1 VVGVIREDDAAIVV
15 AEDAAALLRRYLGPM
30 RPVRRV
36 RARVRALSVGQA
48 DLLLAVGI
56 ALVNAAELLT
66 GDVHGRARVLGIA
79 LALPFNLP
87 LAGRRR
93 APLPA
98 LGAVLAVGGLSVALD
113 SGLLADKGPASVIA
127 TFMLAT
133 YSTARH
139 CHQWPALG
147 GLALAMGGLALLLG
161 IENGGLGADDL
172 LWIAGLCTLPW
183 LAGRALRNSNG
194 LRRELEQRARY
205 LERERED
212 NARLAVEAERARIA
226 RELHA
231 VVAQSVSAMVVQAGA
246 ARRAAAQDPETAR
259 MGFAAVEQTGR
270 AALAEMRRL
279 LGMLRTDEEELALAP
294 QPSLSQLEVLVAT
307 ARAAV
312 PVELRLE
319 GDPGTLLPGVDLAA
333 FRVVQEALA
342 SAVRQA
348 GVSRARVTVRYSE
361 RDIELE
367 IADDGGS
374 LPDGAGRGT
383 TGIRERITMY
393 GGELRAGSDGAGD
406 YVVRARLPRTGRG
419 A

>member
-1 VVGVIREDDAAIVV
+1 MAV
-15 AEDAAALLRRYLGPM
+15 LRRYLGPM

-36 RARVRALSVGQA
+36 PPRVRAPSVGQA
-48 DLLLAVGI
+48 DLLLAVLI
-56 ALVNAAELLT
+56 ALANSVELLS
-66 GDVHGRARVLGIA
+66 GGVHGRARVLGIA
-79 LALPFNLP
+79 LALPLNLP
-87 LAGRRR
+87 LAWRRR
-93 APLPA
+93 AALPA
-98 LGAVLAVGGLSVALD
+98 LAAVLAVAGLSVALD

-133 YSTARH
+133 YSVARH
-139 CHQWPALG
+139 CDQWPALG
-147 GLALAMGGLALLLG
+147 GLALVMGGLTLLLG
-161 IENGGLGADDL
+161 IENGGLAAEDL

-194 LRRELEQRARY
+194 LRRELEQRARH
-205 LERERED
+205 LEREREEH
-212 NARLAVEAERARIA
+212 ARHAVEAERARIA

-231 VVAQSVSAMVVQAGA
+231 VVAQAVSAMVVQAGA
-246 ARRAAAQDPETAR
+246 ARRAAPQDAGTAR

-294 QPSLSQLEVLVAT
+294 QPSLSQLEVLLAT

-312 PVELRLE
+312 PVELQLE
-319 GDPGTLLPGVDLAA
+319 GEPGTLLPGVDLAA
-333 FRVVQEALA
+333 YRVVQEALA

-361 RDIELE
+361 RDVELE

-374 LPDGAGRGT
+374 LPDGDARGA
-383 TGIRERITMY
+383 TGIRERVTMY
-393 GGELRAGSDGAGD
+393 GGDLRAGPEGAGE
-406 YVVRARLPRTGRG
+406 YIVRARLPRSGR
-419 A
+419 AA